1 MAVAVTVTVTVTV
14 AVPMA
19 MAMMAVAVPM
29 PLMPPIPAAAVPVA
43 VTMPAVV
50 TRRIDHRRRRHV
62 DWRRSNIDRGTDLHA
77 NIDMGHGGTGG
88 KQRHRARQQ
97 GGNKNRRQ
105 HWVFFVVNG
114 MGALYPAFLLLDAA
128 ECFHL

>member
-1 MAVAVTVTVTVTV
+1 MAVMAVPVPVT
-14 AVPMA
+14 APMA
-19 MAMMAVAVPM
+19 MAMPVAMMVVAVPM

-43 VTMPAVV
+43 VAMPAVI
-50 TRRIDHRRRRHV
+50 TRRIDHRRRRRHV
-62 DWRRSNIDRGTDLHA
+62 DWRRSNIDRGADLHA

-105 HWVFFVVNG
+105 HWVS
-114 MGALYPAFLLLDAA
+114 FLS
-128 ECFHL
+128 